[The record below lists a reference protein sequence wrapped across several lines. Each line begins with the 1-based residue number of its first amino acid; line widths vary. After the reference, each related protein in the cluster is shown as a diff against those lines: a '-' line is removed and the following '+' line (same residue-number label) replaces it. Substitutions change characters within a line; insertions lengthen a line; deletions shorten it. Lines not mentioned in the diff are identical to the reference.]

1 MGHDAVVVAVTVEV
15 TGGCVTGI
23 RVVVV
28 VVDVAVVVTAGAV
41 TVAVTVE
48 GVGTVITEKTVEVS
62 SASYSYIALLIVY
75 IFILHTAIHLYYRDY
90 TICMYIGGSTCILY
104 RNVRLGIHRHLA
116 WQVLLLSEM

>member
-1 MGHDAVVVAVTVEV
+1 MGVGHGVVVVAVTVEV

-48 GVGTVITEKTVEVS
+48 GVGTIIAEETMEIS
-62 SASYSYIALLIVY
+62 SNI
-75 IFILHTAIHLYYRDY
+75 
-90 TICMYIGGSTCILY
+90 
-104 RNVRLGIHRHLA
+104 
-116 WQVLLLSEM
+116 

>member
-48 GVGTVITEKTVEVS
+48 GVGTVIGEKTVEVS
-62 SASYSYIALLIVY
+62 SNSYSYIALLIYGVY
-75 IFILHTAIHLYYRDY
+75 LYSPICYLPILQ
-90 TICMYIGGSTCILY
+90 G
-104 RNVRLGIHRHLA
+104 
-116 WQVLLLSEM
+116 LLHACT